1 MYIFNSLGEPFF
13 LIPEYISGLFD
24 SMISLK
30 RLEKFLFSKE
40 YNKNQIIKNNENESK
55 YAIFINNLDFGIIK
69 YEEENELEIEKK
81 EEKKANYSED
91 DSEDRELDDFDED
104 SEKSQKIRIHR
115 SDEFRSSDFIKASL
129 KLKHTLSERD
139 LTK

>member
-1 MYIFNSLGEPFF
+1 MSISNILTSLYIFNSLGEPFF

-55 YAIFINNLDFGIIK
+55 YAIFINNLDFGIVK
-69 YEEENELEIEKK
+69 SGEDNEEEIEKK
-81 EEKKANYSED
+81 EEKKDKSNNSEE
-91 DSEDRELDDFDED
+91 DSEDREVMNFAV
-104 SEKSQKIRIHR
+104 QI
-115 SDEFRSSDFIKASL
+115 SL
-129 KLKHTLSERD
+129 KQVRK
-139 LTK
+139 